1 MHRLNLTIDE
11 SLYEQVRA
19 VSFIEKKSISQMI
32 RESLSEY
39 IEKNSKTKQQAN
51 LILEAD
57 DEKEILSI
65 LANDEFTSNED
76 FKSKFNLWKYRIQR
90 HLKRSFPNMI
100 ENFKKK
106 YSILFK
112 TYQMEMLKDWQEMT
126 YLQFYRVRVSKYR
139 ILFHMSEEEI
149 QILKVDSRGDVYK

>member
-11 SLYEQVRA
+11 ALYEQARA

-39 IEKNSKTKQQAN
+39 IEKNAKTKQQAE

-65 LANDEFTSNED
+65 LGNEEFTTNED
-76 FKSKFNLWKYRIQR
+76 FKSKFNL
-90 HLKRSFPNMI
+90 
-100 ENFKKK
+100 
-106 YSILFK
+106 
-112 TYQMEMLKDWQEMT
+112 
-126 YLQFYRVRVSKYR
+126 
-139 ILFHMSEEEI
+139 
-149 QILKVDSRGDVYK
+149 

>member
-11 SLYEQVRA
+11 SLYEQARA

-39 IEKNSKTKQQAN
+39 IEKNSKTKQQAD

-65 LANDEFTSNED
+65 LANEEFTTNDD
-76 FKSKFNLWKYRIQR
+76 FKSKFNL
-90 HLKRSFPNMI
+90 
-100 ENFKKK
+100 
-106 YSILFK
+106 
-112 TYQMEMLKDWQEMT
+112 
-126 YLQFYRVRVSKYR
+126 
-139 ILFHMSEEEI
+139 
-149 QILKVDSRGDVYK
+149 

>member
-11 SLYEQVRA
+11 ALYEQARA

-65 LANDEFTSNED
+65 LASDEFTSNND
-76 FKSKFNLWKYRIQR
+76 FKSKFNL
-90 HLKRSFPNMI
+90 
-100 ENFKKK
+100 
-106 YSILFK
+106 
-112 TYQMEMLKDWQEMT
+112 
-126 YLQFYRVRVSKYR
+126 
-139 ILFHMSEEEI
+139 
-149 QILKVDSRGDVYK
+149 

>member
-11 SLYEQVRA
+11 TLYEQARA

-39 IEKNSKTKQQAN
+39 IEKNAKTKEQAN

-65 LANDEFTSNED
+65 LENDKFTSNED
-76 FKSKFNLWKYRIQR
+76 FKNKFNL
-90 HLKRSFPNMI
+90 
-100 ENFKKK
+100 
-106 YSILFK
+106 
-112 TYQMEMLKDWQEMT
+112 
-126 YLQFYRVRVSKYR
+126 
-139 ILFHMSEEEI
+139 
-149 QILKVDSRGDVYK
+149 

>member
-39 IEKNSKTKQQAN
+39 IAKNTKTKQKAD

-57 DEKEILSI
+57 DKKEILSI
-65 LANDEFTSNED
+65 LANDEFISNED
-76 FKSKFNLWKYRIQR
+76 FKSNFNL
-90 HLKRSFPNMI
+90 
-100 ENFKKK
+100 
-106 YSILFK
+106 
-112 TYQMEMLKDWQEMT
+112 
-126 YLQFYRVRVSKYR
+126 
-139 ILFHMSEEEI
+139 
-149 QILKVDSRGDVYK
+149 

>member
-11 SLYEQVRA
+11 TLYEQARA

-39 IEKNSKTKQQAN
+39 IAKNAKTKQQAE

-76 FKSKFNLWKYRIQR
+76 FKNTLS
-90 HLKRSFPNMI
+90 
-100 ENFKKK
+100 
-106 YSILFK
+106 
-112 TYQMEMLKDWQEMT
+112 
-126 YLQFYRVRVSKYR
+126 
-139 ILFHMSEEEI
+139 
-149 QILKVDSRGDVYK
+149 

>member
-11 SLYEQVRA
+11 ELYEQARA

-39 IEKNSKTKQQAN
+39 IAKNAKTKQQAD

-76 FKSKFNLWKYRIQR
+76 FKNTLS
-90 HLKRSFPNMI
+90 
-100 ENFKKK
+100 
-106 YSILFK
+106 
-112 TYQMEMLKDWQEMT
+112 
-126 YLQFYRVRVSKYR
+126 
-139 ILFHMSEEEI
+139 
-149 QILKVDSRGDVYK
+149 

>member
-11 SLYEQVRA
+11 TLYEQARA

-32 RESLSEY
+32 RESLTEY
-39 IEKNSKTKQQAN
+39 IEKNSKIKEQAN

-76 FKSKFNLWKYRIQR
+76 FKSKFNL
-90 HLKRSFPNMI
+90 
-100 ENFKKK
+100 
-106 YSILFK
+106 
-112 TYQMEMLKDWQEMT
+112 
-126 YLQFYRVRVSKYR
+126 
-139 ILFHMSEEEI
+139 
-149 QILKVDSRGDVYK
+149 

>member
-11 SLYEQVRA
+11 TLYEQARA

-39 IEKNSKTKQQAN
+39 IAKNAKTKQQAD

-76 FKSKFNLWKYRIQR
+76 FKNTLS
-90 HLKRSFPNMI
+90 
-100 ENFKKK
+100 
-106 YSILFK
+106 
-112 TYQMEMLKDWQEMT
+112 
-126 YLQFYRVRVSKYR
+126 
-139 ILFHMSEEEI
+139 
-149 QILKVDSRGDVYK
+149 